1 MAGALVS
8 LAAMGLIH
16 PETVAGETWRGMTTI
31 AGSWIGGGAN
41 QAAMKEVFEVDAT
54 LFGQFVAV
62 DVIVAY
68 VWMAVLLFLAPRAK
82 AFDRWTGADTR
93 SEEHTSELQSLMRI
107 SYAGFCLK
115 KKMTTKKY

>member
-1 MAGALVS
+1 
-8 LAAMGLIH
+8 
-16 PETVAGETWRGMTTI
+16 MTTS

-41 QAAMKEVFEVDAT
+41 QAAIKEVFEVDAT

-82 AFDRWTGADTR
+82 AFDRWTGAN
-93 SEEHTSELQSLMRI
+93 TSAIDELQRRIADYHAEHDPIHSTTDLMLTFETGI
-107 SYAGFCLK
+107 G
-115 KKMTTKKY
+115 TTSCAHRLVQALQPWIDCRP